1 MFQKIL
7 IANRG
12 EIALRIIRACREMN
26 IETVLVHS
34 EVDSESLPVKL
45 ADEALCIG
53 AAPSTESYLNMARIV
68 SAAEITNAD
77 AIHPGYGFLAENAE
91 FAEVIDSCE
100 ITFIGPKP
108 ETIRQMGDK
117 ALARDVM
124 REAGVPVIPGSSGP
138 VEGFAQV
145 LDVAK
150 EIGYP
155 VLLKALAGGGG
166 RGLRI
171 VESPDKLESSFSSA
185 SREAEMAFSDG
196 RMYAERYLRS
206 PRHIEFQIVG
216 DGKQCVHLGERE
228 CSIQRR
234 HQKLLE
240 ESPSPA
246 LSPELRERIGTMAV
260 RGADA
265 VEYLGLGTMEFLL
278 DQSGDFYFIE
288 MNTRVQVEH
297 PVTEAISGIDLIK
310 LQIRLATGETLPFS
324 QQEIKLSG
332 HAIECRINAEDPDRG
347 FAPCPGKVEFFHQP
361 GGPGVRID
369 SHLYSGYTI
378 PPNYDSL
385 LAKLI
390 TTGENRDEAIARML
404 RALDE
409 LVIEGVKTTI
419 PYHIKLLRNSDF
431 REGRFST
438 DFVEK
443 MEKRSGGD

>member
-26 IETVLVHS
+26 IKTVLVHS

-53 AAPSTESYLNMARIV
+53 AAPSTESYLSMARIV

-124 REAGVPVIPGSSGP
+124 RESGVPVIPGSSGP

-155 VLLKALAGGGG
+155 LLLKALAGGGG

-185 SREAEMAFSDG
+185 SREAEMAFGDG
-196 RMYAERYLRS
+196 RMYVERYLRS
-206 PRHIEFQIVG
+206 PRHIEFQIAG
-216 DGKQCVHLGERE
+216 DGKRCVHLGERE

-246 LSPELRERIGTMAV
+246 LSPELRERIGTMAI

-265 VEYLGLGTMEFLL
+265 VKYLGLGTMEFLL

-297 PVTEAISGIDLIK
+297 PVTEAVSGIDLIK
-310 LQIRLATGETLPFS
+310 LQIRLATGETLPLS
-324 QQEIKLSG
+324 QREIKLSG

-409 LVIEGVKTTI
+409 FVIEGVKTTI

-431 REGRFST
+431 REGQFST
-438 DFVEK
+438 DFVER
-443 MEKRSGGD
+443 MERRSGGD